1 MQPHQ
6 EEFIRFLV
14 TRGALRF
21 GEFTL
26 KSGRRSPYFVNL
38 GDFSDGTSLR
48 RLGTFFARTI
58 REAFGEA
65 FDLLFG
71 PPYKGIALAVSCAT
85 AFDELEGETVGFSF
99 NRKEAKAHGDKGT
112 YVGRVPAKGDRV
124 ILLDDVFTT
133 GKTKEEAVDLLRDE
147 GAEVLGVAIAVDRAE
162 VGPDGKSA
170 IAEFEALY
178 GIPVRA
184 IVTIHEI
191 IAYLHG
197 REIDGKVPVDDG
209 VKADMEAYLAQW
221 GTRRTA

>member
-1 MQPHQ
+1 MQAYQ

-48 RLGTFFARTI
+48 RLGVFFARTI
-58 REAFGEA
+58 REAFSGG

-71 PPYKGIALAVSCAT
+71 PPYKGIPLAVACAA
-85 AFDELEGETVGFSF
+85 AFDELEGESVPFSF
-99 NRKEAKAHGDKGT
+99 NRKEEKAHGDKGT
-112 YVGRVPAKGDRV
+112 FVGRVPGKGDRV

-133 GKTKEEAVDLLRDE
+133 GKTKEEAADLLRDA
-147 GAEVLGVAIAVDRAE
+147 GAEVCGVVIAVDRSE

-170 IAEFEALY
+170 IAEFEAAY
-178 GIPVRA
+178 GVPVRS

-197 REIDGKVPVDDG
+197 REIGGKVPVDDR
-209 VKADMEAYLAQW
+209 VKADMAAYLAEW
-221 GTRRTA
+221 GTQRTG

>member
-1 MQPHQ
+1 MQAYR

-48 RLGTFFARTI
+48 RLGAFFARTI
-58 REAFGEA
+58 REAFGRE

-71 PPYKGIALAVSCAT
+71 PPYKGIPLAVACAV
-85 AFDELEGETVGFSF
+85 AFDELEGEKVPFSF
-99 NRKEAKAHGDKGT
+99 NRKEEKAHGDRGT
-112 YVGRVPAKGDRV
+112 FVGHVPGKGDRV

-133 GKTKEEAVDLLRDE
+133 GKTKEEAVELLRTQ
-147 GAEVLGVAIAVDRAE
+147 GAEVRGGVIAVDRSE

-170 IAEFEALY
+170 IAEFESAY
-178 GIPVRA
+178 GIPVRS

-191 IAYLHG
+191 IAFLHG
-197 REIDGKVPVDDG
+197 REIDGRVTVDDR
-209 VKADMEAYLAQW
+209 VKADMAAYLAEW
-221 GTRRTA
+221 GTQRTG